1 MAFWKHSIREKTM
14 QDAQEFSVALILND
28 MADAKNL
35 SQAFR
40 EFGIFPHFYESLD
53 EFWAMANRFKVDLCV
68 VDVSK
73 MSQGPLILKN
83 HPKIENKEIS
93 LAFFYSKS
101 NEILVSSTQSVLHL
115 GLIKKENDLVKQL
128 KPIVIRFKEFSRL
141 RDNNLENGKSLE
153 RLKKKNYILHQD
165 NSSSYQMNFQRTKFE
180 ELKKIYQSLSS
191 QGNQDDVFY
200 KMAYT
205 INKLDQTLKFGI
217 YFLNESFNKLYS
229 PHYDLEKYEM
239 FPALFLGKECH
250 QGLET
255 FAIELAED
263 VASESLDKNFRTLKI
278 FPRNSQPEV
287 LIIGRYQEEAL
298 DFFPWQDLADFFS
311 YELSKAYL
319 SQNHRNTI
327 SSNLI
332 SHFEA
337 LQRFDEIQFHQ
348 RPNEFRI
355 ISVSLNP
362 LIQNISSSVQ
372 NRFFWSDFLKDLLGT
387 ISREV
392 HHQIKCVENG
402 AAELLFLLPIDHI
415 EPAFKSLQKVFHD
428 FPFHQY
434 FADSETF
441 LKKMSFEFLFVSP
454 SSQNVI
460 LKRKNLDQQLLPQVN
475 GKNIKTPQ
483 IASSQVKDKGM
494 VPATQIRSG
503 RSVGATLDQ

>member
-1 MAFWKHSIREKTM
+1 M
-14 QDAQEFSVALILND
+14 QDVQELSVALILND
-28 MADAKNL
+28 MTDAKNI

-53 EFWAMANRFKVDLCV
+53 EFWAMANKFKVDLCL

-83 HPKIENKEIS
+83 HPKIENKEIAV
-93 LAFFYSKS
+93 AFFYSQV
-101 NEILVSSTQSVLHL
+101 NEVLLSSTQSVFHL
-115 GLIKKENDLVKQL
+115 GLIKKELDLIKQL
-128 KPIVIRFKEFSRL
+128 KPIVNRFKEFTRL
-141 RDNNLENGKSLE
+141 RDSQTELMKSVD

-165 NSSSYQMNFQRTKFE
+165 NSSSFQINFQRTKFE
-180 ELKKIYQSLSS
+180 DLKKVFLSLKA
-191 QGNQDDVFY
+191 QGNQDDVYY
-200 KMAYT
+200 KIAYT
-205 INKLDQTLKFGI
+205 LNKLDQTLKFGV

-229 PHYDLEKYEM
+229 PHFELDKYEM

-250 QGLET
+250 EGLEP

-278 FPRNSQPEV
+278 VTRNSNPEL

-298 DFFPWQDLADFFS
+298 EFFPWQDLADFFS
-311 YELSKAYL
+311 LELAKSYLGRSSKN
-319 SQNHRNTI
+319 SI

-337 LQRFDEIQFHQ
+337 LQRFDEIQFYQ

-355 ISVSLNP
+355 ISVSLQP
-362 LIQNISSSVQ
+362 LIQNVFTSIQ

-387 ISREV
+387 IYREIGPNV
-392 HHQIKCVENG
+392 KCVENG
-402 AAELLFLLPIDHI
+402 ASELLFLLPIDQIDSH
-415 EPAFKSLQKVFHD
+415 FKDLQKVFHH

-434 FADSETF
+434 FADTETF

-460 LKRKNLDQQLLPQVN
+460 QKRKNLDQQISLQIKKQDEKSLQIGNNTKSKINSSNDRRSPQ
-475 GKNIKTPQ
+475 
-483 IASSQVKDKGM
+483 
-494 VPATQIRSG
+494 RST
-503 RSVGATLDQ
+503 GALLDQ